1 MSARQRI
8 VVIVVTVIAFFVG
21 IILAPALR
29 AAVQALWPF

>member
-8 VVIVVTVIAFFVG
+8 VVIIVTIVAFFVG
-21 IILAPALR
+21 VILAPALR